1 MLRRMNVF
9 VCIIAL
15 GFLMLMNPMRIQ
27 AGEVN
32 KGAIP
37 GEHLAKSCKS
47 LPWGAAVWDNP
58 EAIVHLKSGDNVLWV
73 DTRPASF
80 FENGTVRGAVL
91 LTYNKIGQDGNE
103 LTQDSLDAALASANI
118 PKDSAKIV
126 FFCQG
131 PKCHRSYN
139 ASIIAVTEWGYDPDN
154 VIWYRDGYPNLFKA
168 VKADPKLKRKAKK
181 YLSDDGLKQL

>member
-1 MLRRMNVF
+1 MLRRINV
-9 VCIIAL
+9 L
-15 GFLMLMNPMRIQ
+15 FLVVAFGCLVAFNPTISE
-27 AGEVN
+27 ASEVN

-37 GEHLAKSCKS
+37 GEHLDKACKS
-47 LPWGAAVWDNP
+47 LPWGAIVWDNS
-58 EAIVHLKSGDNVLWV
+58 EAIATLKKDDNVLWV

-91 LTYNKIGQDGNE
+91 LPYNKTGKDGNE
-103 LTQDSLDAALASANI
+103 LNQGSLEAALASAGLS
-118 PKDSAKIV
+118 KDNAKIV

-139 ASIIAVTEWGYDPDN
+139 ASIIAVMEWGYDPNN

-181 YLSDDGLKQL
+181 YLSDGGLKQL